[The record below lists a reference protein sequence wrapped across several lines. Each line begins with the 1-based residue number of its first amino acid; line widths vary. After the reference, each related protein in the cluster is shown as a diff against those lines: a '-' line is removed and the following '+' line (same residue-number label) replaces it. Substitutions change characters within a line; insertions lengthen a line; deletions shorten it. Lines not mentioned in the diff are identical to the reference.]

1 MTSTLRRLDED
12 MPRDHQEATLRSI
25 DETKDSVRKAIEE
38 ATKETPRFAQTLTDL
53 RNETHDAT
61 REIVETYLES
71 QKEIIISIQ
80 SSWSDAAERYGY
92 WKGANVQWNYWWPPA
107 MGMMSPI
114 GFASLYARMMAQLAA
129 NFAIAARIVDNMTF
143 VAIEAARA
151 TTKYARDHSREM
163 SRMVSINAKVMSH
176 TTREAIRV
184 EDETSTASGTIRQL
198 STTGDDRTTARGE
211 VSGGPK
217 RK

>member
-1 MTSTLRRLDED
+1 M
-12 MPRDHQEATLRSI
+12 
-25 DETKDSVRKAIEE
+25 
-38 ATKETPRFAQTLTDL
+38 LTDL

-61 REIVETYLES
+61 REILETYLES

-80 SSWSDAAERYGY
+80 SSWSDAAERYGH
-92 WKGANVQWNYWWPPA
+92 WKGANVPWNYWWPPA

-114 GFASLYARMMAQLAA
+114 GFANLYARMMAQLAA
-129 NFAIAARIVDNMTF
+129 NFAIAALIVDNMTF
-143 VAIEAARA
+143 AAIEAARP

-176 TTREAIRV
+176 TTRETIRV
-184 EDETSTASGTIRQL
+184 EDESSSASGTIRQL
-198 STTGDDRTTARGE
+198 STTGDDRTTTRE